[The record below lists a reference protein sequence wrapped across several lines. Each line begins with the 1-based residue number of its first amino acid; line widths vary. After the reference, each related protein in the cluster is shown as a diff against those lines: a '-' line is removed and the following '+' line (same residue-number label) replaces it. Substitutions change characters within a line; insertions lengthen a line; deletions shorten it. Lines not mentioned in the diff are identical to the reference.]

1 MTPSERRMEE
11 LCAIR
16 RPLTDS
22 EIAEVLLLRKR
33 IRDNAIP
40 RRSYFKEY
48 KRQRYANDP
57 AFRDTVRARSAA
69 YKARQRSG
77 ARV

>member
-1 MTPSERRMEE
+1 MTPSERRMQE

-16 RPLTDS
+16 RPLTDG
-22 EIAEVLLLRKR
+22 EIAEVLILRKR

-40 RRSYFKEY
+40 RRNYFKEY

-57 AFRDTVRARSAA
+57 AFRETVRARVAA
-69 YKARQRSG
+69 YKTRLRSG
-77 ARV
+77 ERV